1 MTCAQARTL
10 LGAYR
15 RDDWPPAELEALG
28 HHLSECAECRRVEAA
43 YRQVGEGIRQLPS
56 ITPPA
61 ALRAA
66 VFAAIRAEE
75 AQRAG
80 SLAQLT
86 TDDTQPRMPALG
98 SAPRA
103 PVTPRR
109 PLVLG
114 SRTAIAVAAVLLI
127 GLFTARLV
135 PALAQGLPFVAG
147 NLASFAENAVSGVS
161 GPHVDQYATGLR
173 SGRITQAMASAHWV
187 AYSTTDASRRSMLYA
202 QSRSARRNVALLPAP
217 QDAAI
222 AVRGVSD
229 HWVVWLSGGG
239 TPSAA
244 WTLWASPLPGAPGA
258 SAAGQPIA
266 LASSAD
272 TTSSAPT
279 ALGGVWVGGDVVL
292 VAEMTRAGDGVL
304 ARLDLVPGQAAPSAA
319 IVAHA
324 QVPGHL
330 LTDPSAANG
339 TYYWGEVW
347 VDGATGLRSDIWQ
360 SDASG
365 QVRQITTDGQSF
377 APRTTDQSLVWV
389 RPSYPVFLDAAAV
402 ASQPAQ
408 AVQQA
413 LEQLGGSIRT
423 RDLRSDLRSGAGQQI
438 TAHASASSLGAAGG
452 LIVWR
457 DAGQTHTYHTYDLTR
472 KAPSAVDSQIHTAA
486 YAGANGTFLTWGQS
500 GSSKI
505 DVYDGR

>member
-1 MTCAQARTL
+1 LTCAQARTL

-28 HHLSECAECRRVEAA
+28 HHLGECAECRRVEAA

-103 PVTPRR
+103 PVTPLR

-127 GLFTARLV
+127 GLSTARLV
-135 PALAQGLPFVAG
+135 PALAQGLPLVAG
-147 NLASFAENAVSGVS
+147 NLASFAENAVSGVG

-187 AYSTTDASRRSMLYA
+187 AYTATDASGRSKLYA
-202 QSRSARRNVALLPAP
+202 QSRSATRNVTLLPTP

-272 TTSSAPT
+272 TTSSART

-292 VAEMTRAGDGVL
+292 VAEMTRAGDAVL

-339 TYYWGEVW
+339 TYYWAEVW
-347 VDGATGLRSDIWQ
+347 VDGAAGLRSDIWQ
-360 SDASG
+360 SDDASG
-365 QVRQITTDGQSF
+365 QVRQVTTDGQSF

-389 RPSYPVFLDAAAV
+389 RPSHPVFLDPAAV

-423 RDLRSDLRSGAGQQI
+423 RDLRSGAGQQVI
-438 TAHASASSLGAAGG
+438 ANASASSLGAAGG
-452 LIVWR
+452 LVVWR

-472 KAPSAVDSQIHTAA
+472 KAPSAVDSQIRAAA
-486 YAGANGTFLTWGQS
+486 YADANGASLTWGQS
-500 GSSKI
+500 GSSTI